1 MRTDDLLNFIERNRR
16 QGSTSLLR
24 EVAENNDV
32 YYLVFR
38 EDQKQTLNV
47 KGAISFGELEKGLT
61 LEKKPVLVDVAFLH
75 EFVQYYDTK
84 IVRLS
89 MKNQE
94 LENKIQRIK
103 DALL

>member
-1 MRTDDLLNFIERNRR
+1 MKTDDLLNFIEHNRR
-16 QGSTSLLR
+16 QGSTRLLR
-24 EVAENNDV
+24 EIAENNDV

-38 EDQKQTLNV
+38 KDQKESLNV

-61 LEKKPVLVDVAFLH
+61 LEKKSVLVDVSFLQ

-89 MKNQE
+89 MRNQE